1 MLEGLM
7 ARRPGLPT
15 GLHCCAAASRHSA
28 ELGPKKV
35 TKTFNPFNPV
45 FTREDVPEF
54 SLENGRLRGDLF
66 ALSSYLNGGEP
77 LIPCNSNKASVPQVA
92 PGEVQVGC

>member
-1 MLEGLM
+1 M

-15 GLHCCAAASRHSA
+15 GLHCCAAAPWHSA

-54 SLENGRLRGDLF
+54 SLENGRLRGEF
-66 ALSSYLNGGEP
+66 TALYSYLKGG
-77 LIPCNSNKASVPQVA
+77 CNK
-92 PGEVQVGC
+92 VGARLCSQIMQ